1 MPNAAISHRGGVV
14 GVARP
19 SLQTLHWALNRRAT
33 ARRGSSLMSVVWP
46 QWCCLCDGSRVWH
59 QIASAGVVRQS
70 LGSASYHTLQ
80 SDMVCME
87 CKIFRNIHS
96 TSAAGVGQGLAIPGS
111 YHDYRLGWI
120 GWQICGDGAQA
131 EGKGVAAANGPVRC
145 RRHAGAFV
153 ERGTAAVSSPTSA
166 SLSNVQCPL
175 STVHC
180 PLSTAPLRH
189 CITALPR
196 LLSWSRGGRLGEG
209 GWAIIDRRRS
219 QPQLCRSSSRLC
231 RPCSHGQAQLLA
243 NKFSALTYAKPPLY
257 H

>member
-180 PLSTAPLRH
+180 PLHHCVTASRPSRG
-189 CITALPR
+189 CSAGVAVAVSGR
-196 LLSWSRGGRLGEG
+196 ADGLLS
-209 GWAIIDRRRS
+209 IDVVANHS
-219 QPQLCRSSSRLC
+219 YAALHLVCAGHAATD
-231 RPCSHGQAQLLA
+231 RPSCWRTNLA
-243 NKFSALTYAKPPLY
+243 